1 MSGGLPEGFS
11 NLDDLWA
18 DSASDPASGT
28 AGETGGVSAG
38 EPAGEVAGPEEAEDT
53 RLYLPGWESGW
64 RVRLKTTWDREYCF
78 ATNPGEEFYH
88 LLMAGEVYVEYDE
101 EKYCLGCARRRGVIS
116 DDRFHWKRSG
126 G

>member
-1 MSGGLPEGFS
+1 MSGGLPEGLS

-18 DSASDPASGT
+18 DSDPNPASGI
-28 AGETGGVSAG
+28 GGDTGGESAE
-38 EPAGEVAGPEEAEDT
+38 EPAAEVAGAEEAEDT

-78 ATNPGEEFYH
+78 AENPGEEFYH

-101 EKYCLGCARRRGVIS
+101 EQFCLACARRRGVIS
-116 DDRFHWKRSG
+116 DDRLHWKRSG
-126 G
+126 V